1 MNTPELKNI
10 LISKISQIDDAEFLL
25 AIKIILDTKNSTLTH
40 KDYEEYNHEIL
51 KAEEDIK
58 NTIADYVKGAKNSLD
73 AGFDGIEINPH

>member
-25 AIKIILDTKNSTLTH
+25 AIKIILDNKNSTLTH

-58 NTIADYVKGAKNSLD
+58 NNKLYSHKTVEEK
-73 AGFDGIEINPH
+73 IEGWKKR